1 MTDLTISVASESET
15 VQAHFAEAVQD
26 GALGSAE
33 DPQAAFDHARESAAH
48 EAAAQAAHDA
58 QASYLAQGDIAHAQE
73 MNVTVVHEYAAADV
87 GGTPAETQFVQ
98 AQQEATNLDNASW
111 HENTAAQHMQDAQI
125 AMNSGDADHAAQYTA
140 MADTSASSA
149 VDYASHGDQDHS
161 YDAHVDTTGS
171 DAAA

>member
-1 MTDLTISVASESET
+1 M
-15 VQAHFAEAVQD
+15 
-26 GALGSAE
+26 
-33 DPQAAFDHARESAAH
+33 
-48 EAAAQAAHDA
+48 
-58 QASYLAQGDIAHAQE
+58 
-73 MNVTVVHEYAAADV
+73 
-87 GGTPAETQFVQ
+87 Q